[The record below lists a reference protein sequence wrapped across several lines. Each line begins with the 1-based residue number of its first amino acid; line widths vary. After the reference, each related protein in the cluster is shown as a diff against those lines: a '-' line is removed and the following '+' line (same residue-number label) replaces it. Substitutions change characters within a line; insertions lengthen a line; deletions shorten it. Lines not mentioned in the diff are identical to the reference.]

1 MNILLAVA
9 VCLGAVDAVVTQSRL
24 QINPALELNPLV
36 RWLSRKTNPTVAST
50 LGVWGVQ
57 SLVALLLSHLS
68 PTALAVFLGA
78 SLYRTLGQLL
88 SLKTH
93 PL

>member
-1 MNILLAVA
+1 MILLTVA
-9 VCLGAVDAVVTQSRL
+9 VLLAAVDARITQSRL

-36 RWLSRKTNPTVAST
+36 RWISLKCNPTVATT

-57 SLVALLLSHLS
+57 SLVALILSHLS